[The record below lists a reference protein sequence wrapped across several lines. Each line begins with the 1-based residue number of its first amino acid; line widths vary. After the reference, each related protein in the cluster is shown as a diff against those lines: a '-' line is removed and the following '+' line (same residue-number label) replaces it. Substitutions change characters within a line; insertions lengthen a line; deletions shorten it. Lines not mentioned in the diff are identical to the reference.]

1 MRIQKQS
8 NNILIRISASILEA
22 LLFNDYLIKIRR
34 IDFYFYKTGTRK
46 YHSKKPTIGM
56 DNNKAVPGFL

>member
-22 LLFNDYLIKIRR
+22 LLFNNFLIKTEES
-34 IDFYFYKTGTRK
+34 DFYF
-46 YHSKKPTIGM
+46 
-56 DNNKAVPGFL
+56 

>member
-1 MRIQKQS
+1 MRIQKRS

-22 LLFNDYLIKIRR
+22 LIFNDYLIKSEEL
-34 IDFYFYKTGTRK
+34 DFYFYKTGTRK

-56 DNNKAVPGFL
+56 DNNKAVPGLL

>member
-1 MRIQKQS
+1 MRIQKRS

-22 LLFNDYLIKIRR
+22 LLFNNFLVKLEES
-34 IDFYFYKTGTRK
+34 DFYFYKIGTRK
-46 YHSKKPTIGM
+46 YHSKKATIGM

>member
-1 MRIQKQS
+1 MRIQKRS

-22 LLFNDYLIKIRR
+22 LLFNSFLIKPEES
-34 IDFYFYKTGTRK
+34 DFYFYKIGTRK
-46 YHSKKPTIGM
+46 YPSKKATIGM